1 MRYVTYRRFMSSIT
15 TIFAAWPSAVALA
28 RDIGV
33 SEVTVRQW
41 RNRSGAIPPRYWERV
56 QKAALTKG
64 VSLPIELFAPPG
76 VIATKASSAQDCP
89 GGAL

>member
-1 MRYVTYRRFMSSIT
+1 MRYVTYRLVMSSIT
-15 TIFAAWPSAVALA
+15 TIFATWPSAVALA

-76 VIATKASSAQDCP
+76 VIATKAPSAQDCS